1 MVNVSAPSP
10 ELSSLKG
17 EVRIVEPDR
26 IGRSIARRSAEI
38 RATVPQL
45 ELSAD
50 IDATA
55 PLALARERDCSM
67 TAVLVG
73 ACATALAES
82 PWANAAYRDGHFEL
96 YSRINVGVTFHG
108 EDALAT
114 PAVLDAD
121 RKPLGELHE
130 ELERLRARARSGE
143 LTPPEL
149 AGTTFTFTD
158 LGEYPAVHRYA
169 PLVTPPQAAALAAG
183 AIRSVPVL
191 RDGAVVPGSI
201 MTVSLTCDH
210 RILYG
215 ERAGAFLQKIVTHVE
230 DPQR

>member
-1 MVNVSAPSP
+1 MD
-10 ELSSLKG
+10 
-17 EVRIVEPDR
+17 PDR
-26 IGRSIARRSAEI
+26 IGRSIARHSAET

-50 IDATA
+50 ADASA
-55 PLALARERDCSM
+55 ALGLGRERDYSL
-67 TAVLVG
+67 TAILVR
-73 ACATALAES
+73 ACATALAQS

-96 YSRINVGVTFHG
+96 YSRVNVGVSFHT

-121 RKPLGELHE
+121 RRSLSELDS
-130 ELERLRARARSGE
+130 ELERLRARTQAGE

-158 LGEYPAVHRYA
+158 LGDYPAVHRYA
-169 PLVTPPQAAALAAG
+169 PLVTPPQAAAVA
-183 AIRSVPVL
+183 V
-191 RDGAVVPGSI
+191 GAVRNSPVVRDDLVVAGSVI
-201 MTVSLTCDH
+201 TVSLACDH

-215 ERAGAFLQKIVTHVE
+215 VRAANFLEKILTHVE
-230 DPQR
+230 NPQP

>member
-1 MVNVSAPSP
+1 MNISAPSP

-17 EVRIVEPDR
+17 DVRIVEPDR

-50 IDATA
+50 VDASA
-55 PLALARERDCSM
+55 AQALARGESDGWL
-67 TAVLVG
+67 TAVLVR
-73 ACATALAES
+73 ACASALADS

-96 YSRINVGVTFHG
+96 YSRVNVGVTFHG
-108 EDALAT
+108 EDALVT
-114 PAVLDAD
+114 PAILDAD
-121 RKPLGELHE
+121 CKPLAELAE
-130 ELERLRARARSGE
+130 ELERLRARARAGE

-169 PLVTPPQAAALAAG
+169 PLITPPQAAAVAAG
-183 AIRSVPVL
+183 AIRGVPVV
-191 RDGAVVPGSI
+191 RDGTVVPGSI

-230 DPQR
+230 DPQP

>member
-1 MVNVSAPSP
+1 VNISAPSP

-26 IGRSIARRSAEI
+26 IGRSIVRRSAEI

-55 PLALARERDCSM
+55 PLALARERDCSI

-96 YSRINVGVTFHG
+96 YSRVNVGVTFHG
-108 EDALAT
+108 EDGLAT
-114 PAVLDAD
+114 PAILDAD
-121 RKPLGELHE
+121 RKSLAELHE

-201 MTVSLTCDH
+201 ITVSLTCDH

>member
-1 MVNVSAPSP
+1 M
-10 ELSSLKG
+10 
-17 EVRIVEPDR
+17 EPDR
-26 IGRSIARRSAEI
+26 VGRSIARRSAEI

-50 IDATA
+50 VDATA
-55 PLALARERDCSM
+55 SLALARERGYSL

-82 PWANAAYRDGHFEL
+82 PWANAAYRDGRFEL
-96 YSRINVGVTFHG
+96 YSRVNVGVTFHD
-108 EDALAT
+108 EDGLAT

-121 RKPLGELHE
+121 RKSLAELHE

-169 PLVTPPQAAALAAG
+169 PLVTPPQAAALAVG
-183 AIRSVPVL
+183 AIRSVPVV

-201 MTVSLTCDH
+201 MTASLTCDH

>member
-1 MVNVSAPSP
+1 VNISAPSP

-26 IGRSIARRSAEI
+26 NGRSIARRSAEI

-50 IDATA
+50 VDVGAA
-55 PLALARERDCSM
+55 LALAGERDCLL
-67 TAVLVG
+67 TAVLVR
-73 ACATALAES
+73 ACASALAAS

-96 YSRINVGVTFHG
+96 YSRVNVGVTVQS

-114 PAVLDAD
+114 PAILDAD
-121 RKPLGELHE
+121 RKPLAELAD
-130 ELERLRARARSGE
+130 ELERLRARARAGE

-158 LGEYPAVHRYA
+158 LGQCPAVHRYA
-169 PLVTPPQAAALAAG
+169 PLVNPPQAAAAAAG
-183 AIRSVPVL
+183 AIRNIPVV

-201 MTVSLTCDH
+201 VTVSLTCDH

-215 ERAGAFLQKIVTHVE
+215 ERAGAFLQKIVTHAE
-230 DPQR
+230 DPQP

>member
-1 MVNVSAPSP
+1 MNISAASP

-17 EVRIVEPDR
+17 DVRIVEPDR
-26 IGRSIARRSAEI
+26 IGRAIARRSAEI

-50 IDATA
+50 LEASA
-55 PLALARERDCSM
+55 ALALARERGCSL
-67 TAVLVG
+67 TAALVR

-96 YSRINVGVTFHG
+96 YSRVNIGVTFHG

-114 PAVLDAD
+114 PAILDAD
-121 RKPLGELHE
+121 RKPLAELAE
-130 ELERLRARARSGE
+130 ELERLRARARAGE

-158 LGEYPAVHRYA
+158 LGEYPAVHRYR
-169 PLVTPPQAAALAAG
+169 PLVTPPQAAAAAAG
-183 AIRSVPVL
+183 AIRDVPVL

-215 ERAGAFLQKIVTHVE
+215 ERAGAFLQKIVSHVE
-230 DPQR
+230 DPQP

>member
-1 MVNVSAPSP
+1 VNISAPSP

-50 IDATA
+50 ADASA
-55 PLALARERDCSM
+55 AVALARERHCSL
-67 TAVLVG
+67 TVVLVR
-73 ACATALAES
+73 ACASALAES
-82 PWANAAYRDGHFEL
+82 PWVNAAYRDGHFEL
-96 YSRINVGVTFHG
+96 YSRVNIGVTFHG

-114 PAVLDAD
+114 PAILDAD
-121 RKPLGELHE
+121 RKPLAELHE
-130 ELERLRARARSGE
+130 ELERLRARARTGE

-158 LGEYPAVHRYA
+158 LGDYPAVHRYM
-169 PLVTPPQAAALAAG
+169 PLVTPPQAAAAAAG
-183 AIRSVPVL
+183 AIRGVPVV

-230 DPQR
+230 DPQP

>member
-1 MVNVSAPSP
+1 VNISAPSP

-17 EVRIVEPDR
+17 EVRTVEPDR
-26 IGRSIARRSAEI
+26 IGRSVARRSAEI

-50 IDATA
+50 VDASA
-55 PLALARERDCSM
+55 ALALARERDCSL
-67 TAVLVG
+67 TAVLVR

-96 YSRINVGVTFHG
+96 YARVNVGVTFHA
-108 EDALAT
+108 EDIVAT
-114 PAVLDAD
+114 PAILDAD
-121 RKPLGELHE
+121 RKPLAELQR
-130 ELERLRARARSGE
+130 ELERLRARAHAGE

-158 LGEYPAVHRYA
+158 IGDYPAVHRFA

-183 AIRSVPVL
+183 ATRSVPVV

-215 ERAGAFLQKIVTHVE
+215 ERAGAFLQKIVTHLE
-230 DPQR
+230 DPQP

>member
-1 MVNVSAPSP
+1 VNISAPSP

-17 EVRIVEPDR
+17 EVRTVEPDR
-26 IGRSIARRSAEI
+26 IGRSVARRSAEI

-50 IDATA
+50 VDASA
-55 PLALARERDCSM
+55 ALALARERDCSL
-67 TAVLVG
+67 TAVLVR

-96 YSRINVGVTFHG
+96 YSRVNVGVTFHA
-108 EDALAT
+108 EDIVAT
-114 PAVLDAD
+114 PAILDAD
-121 RKPLGELHE
+121 RKPLAELQR
-130 ELERLRARARSGE
+130 ELERLRARAHAGE

-158 LGEYPAVHRYA
+158 IGDYPAVHRFA

-183 AIRSVPVL
+183 ATRSVPVV

-215 ERAGAFLQKIVTHVE
+215 ERAGAFLQKIVTHLE
-230 DPQR
+230 DPQP

>member
-1 MVNVSAPSP
+1 M
-10 ELSSLKG
+10 
-17 EVRIVEPDR
+17 
-26 IGRSIARRSAEI
+26 
-38 RATVPQL
+38 PQL

-50 IDATA
+50 VDATA
-55 PLALARERDCSM
+55 LMAMARERDCSV
-67 TAVLVG
+67 TAVLVR

-121 RKPLGELHE
+121 RKPLAELDE
-130 ELERLRARARSGE
+130 ELERLRARARSGQ

-158 LGEYPAVHRYA
+158 LSEYPAVHRYA

-201 MTVSLTCDH
+201 LTVSLTCDH

-215 ERAGAFLQKIVTHVE
+215 ERAGAFLQRIVTHVE

>member
-1 MVNVSAPSP
+1 MNISAPSP

-17 EVRIVEPDR
+17 DVRIVEPDR
-26 IGRSIARRSAEI
+26 IGRAIARRSAEI

-50 IDATA
+50 LEASA
-55 PLALARERDCSM
+55 ALALARERDCSL
-67 TAVLVG
+67 TAVLVR
-73 ACATALAES
+73 ACASALAES

-96 YSRINVGVTFHG
+96 YSRVNIGVTFHS
-108 EDALAT
+108 EDAVAT
-114 PAVLDAD
+114 PAILDAD
-121 RKPLGELHE
+121 RKPLAELHA
-130 ELERLRARARSGE
+130 ELERARARAGE

-158 LGEYPAVHRYA
+158 LGEYPAVHRYT
-169 PLVTPPQAAALAAG
+169 PLVTPPQAAAAAAG
-183 AIRSVPVL
+183 AIRGVPVL

-230 DPQR
+230 DPQP